1 MVEILLL
8 HVLFLCDDMSG
19 IPEIYGILYASPKVK
34 DAIRKFNL
42 AVCIGDDPLVADNQ
56 KGKGSSL

>member
-34 DAIRKFNL
+34 DAIRKFN
-42 AVCIGDDPLVADNQ
+42 D
-56 KGKGSSL
+56 